1 MLSLKPFHENRS
13 HSLCVG
19 DVVLVVDDQRK
30 RSMWKLGVILDLFPG
45 RDGRS
50 RVSKIKVGKREFLR
64 PVQRLVPLEVSSSCS
79 TATEP
84 QIVVPEVPAA
94 TEAEEP
100 VTAVPCATQTRSR
113 AVRAP
118 TRLDL

>member
-1 MLSLKPFHENRS
+1 MVF
-13 HSLCVG
+13 
-19 DVVLVVDDQRK
+19 VVDDQRK

-50 RVSKIKVGKREFLR
+50 RVPEIKVGNREFLR
-64 PVQRLVPLEVSSSCS
+64 LVQRLVPLDVSSSCS

-84 QIVVPEVPAA
+84 QIVDPEVPAA

-100 VTAVPCATQTRSR
+100 VTAVPCAKQPRTQ